1 MAIDLDK
8 KIIEES
14 LQGNAYSLGR
24 LITFLEDRV
33 KRAQIVKEIE
43 PHTGNAFVIG
53 ITGPPGVGKST
64 LINCLVTHFRS
75 QGFSLGLLCIDPT
88 SPISGGSLLG
98 DRLRLE
104 EHSLDPDVFIRSLPA
119 RDHLGGISPTS
130 REVIKVLDASG
141 KDIIIV
147 ESVGAGQ
154 TQFEIKKIVD
164 TVVVVTVPGLG
175 DSIQM
180 LKAGLTE
187 IADIFVLNKA
197 DREGADQAKRE
208 LEDAAFRYTGA
219 WKPPVVP
226 TVATRNEGV
235 AELCDAVA
243 GHRKFLQESG
253 LMEEMRRQRNLD
265 YTMELVLDLIKNEVE
280 RRLEENSKLKELMDK
295 ANRGT
300 LDPWSAAGQ
309 IFERILDP
317 RPGD

>member
-43 PHTGNAFVIG
+43 PYTGNAFVIG

-64 LINCLVTHFRS
+64 LINSLVTHFRS

-88 SPISGGSLLG
+88 SPVSGGSLLG
-98 DRLRLE
+98 DRLRME

-119 RDHLGGISPTS
+119 RDRLGGISPTS

-187 IADIFVLNKA
+187 IADIFVLNKS

-208 LEDAAFRYTGA
+208 LEDAAFRYAGA
-219 WKPPVVP
+219 WKPPVVS

-295 ANRGT
+295 ANKGT